1 LVSFIFLL
9 SAVALPMQELG
20 QRLRQLVMQLSFII
34 FYQIYGKLLIVRC
47 PPKLTPN
54 EQGLAFVATDLSV
67 SPATEA
73 WFYCIVQI

>member
-1 LVSFIFLL
+1 MTRKECHNKNCKYKFRVFHNI
-9 SAVALPMQELG
+9 AA
-20 QRLRQLVMQLSFII
+20 
-34 FYQIYGKLLIVRC
+34 
-47 PPKLTPN
+47 N